1 MKQTVT
7 LGHLQ
12 RYRCEPRVFIVKQ
25 SEVSQKE
32 KNKYRILTHIHG
44 FQENGSDESMCRA
57 EMEMQMQRRNLQTQ
71 SGKKR
76 ETAESYSEESVWV
89 GKQANPV
96 HSFPTISIT
105 ILFLPFCFIF
115 HPDIFN
121 TTFKG
126 YTAFAVLLIL

>member
-1 MKQTVT
+1 MS
-7 LGHLQ
+7 LNCGHWTCVHRRTEISKYLFLFYYLKFQ
-12 RYRCEPRVFIVKQ
+12 WINKINTPQ
-25 SEVSQKE
+25 ST
-32 KNKYRILTHIHG
+32 R
-44 FQENGSDESMCRA
+44 
-57 EMEMQMQRRNLQTQ
+57 Q

-76 ETAESYSEESVWV
+76 ETAESYLEESVWV

-126 YTAFAVLLIL
+126 HTAFAVLLIL